1 MNTEKRIPER
11 KPLSPEEMEK
21 RMKRIAELEKTDC
34 PPLDGTAPIDA
45 VSVYDCFVNNYEQ
58 AKAAFI
64 EKRVDLTGVIIK
76 IGPDIHGKPSIE
88 LSDKADGR
96 CYALFV
102 FPNDDFYGKVKEG
115 DTVVCRGNLLSA
127 REPYGAVLK
136 KCELVEV
143 KHPN

>member
-21 RMKRIAELEKTDC
+21 RMKQVSELEQTDC
-34 PPLDGTAPIDA
+34 PPLDGIAPLEA

-58 AKAAFI
+58 AKATFF
-64 EKRVDLTGVIIK
+64 EKRVDLIGVIIK
-76 IGPDIHGKPSIE
+76 IGLDIHGKPSIE

-115 DTVVCRGNLLSA
+115 DTVVCRGNLLNA

-143 KHPN
+143 K